1 MSQWPEVDP
10 ELVFQLDA
18 HVEVSNN
25 IHACVGITWI
35 VHKLADDA
43 ITASFKSRSS
53 IDRITTFRFEVGDV
67 VVRPRQITL
76 GSTVVRL
83 LFRKLLE
90 QFMRTFEVGDG
101 LQSCSRDVSLLRDDL
116 VEGEAEIPVRER
128 HVSPEPRCG
137 GMKQEIVL
145 QYLHGTLRHLEALI
159 KVADL
164 YA

>member
-90 QFMRTFEVGDG
+90 QFMNVRSRGWPR
-101 LQSCSRDVSLLRDDL
+101 SCSRDVSLLRDDL
-116 VEGEAEIPVRER
+116 VEGEAEIPVRE
-128 HVSPEPRCG
+128 PPC
-137 GMKQEIVL
+137 L
-145 QYLHGTLRHLEALI
+145 A
-159 KVADL
+159 
-164 YA
+164 